1 MKKAL
6 FSKLENKRIRRN
18 VLILILCFAVLLR
31 ILFIIFYWTDKPLTL
46 DMKEYILL
54 GRNIAQGKGFNYG
67 EEEALGAEHYSRPPL
82 YPFFL
87 AGIFSLF
94 GTNLYIV
101 RIIQALLGG
110 INCILIYLIA
120 QRIINQKAGI
130 IAAFISAI
138 YLPFIWYSA
147 HILSEVLFSTLFLTC
162 ILFLFANNRHNK
174 QQFIAGMFLGLSVL
188 CRPIGLFF
196 LPFALVWLLFNHW
209 KSFADIA
216 KAAALFLVGFILI
229 VAPWIIR
236 NYVVEGQFVL
246 VHSSGGVTFWL
257 SNHPLSLGDGDL
269 AANPQLK
276 AAYKEFLKKHV
287 GYNREDLDRV
297 LYREA
302 FTYIKN
308 NPFKIIILDL
318 KKLFYFWIPVG
329 PSMQI
334 FSFKHKATSYISYFP
349 CLFLSIL
356 GIYISR
362 NQWKKNFLI
371 YLTLLSFTVSIMVF
385 YPQERFRIP
394 VVDPCLIIFASF
406 TLSYIINRRYKTER

>member
-1 MKKAL
+1 MKAL
-6 FSKLENKRIRRN
+6 FKKLEDKRTRQK
-18 VLILILCFAVLLR
+18 VLISILCLAMFLR
-31 ILFIIFYWTDKPLTL
+31 IIFITFYWTNKPLTL

-54 GRNIAQGKGFNYG
+54 AKNVAQGKGFNYG
-67 EEEALGAEHYSRPPL
+67 EEEGMNIEHYSRPPL

-94 GTNLYIV
+94 GSNLHAV
-101 RIIQALLGG
+101 RIIQALMGV
-110 INCILIYLIA
+110 INCVLIYLLA
-120 QRIINQKAGI
+120 RRIFNQYVGV

-162 ILFLFANNRHNK
+162 VLFLLANNRPYK
-174 QQFIAGMFLGLSVL
+174 QQIIAGIFLGLSVL
-188 CRPIGLFF
+188 CRPVGLFF
-196 LPFALVWLLFNHW
+196 LPVALIWLIFNFRNSYT
-209 KSFADIA
+209 KMG
-216 KAAALFLVGFILI
+216 KALAFFLIGFILI
-229 VAPWIIR
+229 VVPWIIR
-236 NYVVEGQFVL
+236 NYVILGQFVL

-276 AAYKEFLKKHV
+276 AAYKKFLKKHI
-287 GYNREDLDRV
+287 GYNREELDRM
-297 LYREA
+297 LYKET
-302 FTYIKN
+302 FTYIKE
-308 NPFKIIILDL
+308 NPFKIVILEL

-334 FSFKHKATSYISYFP
+334 FSFKHKLASYVSYFP
-349 CLFLSIL
+349 CLFLAIL

-362 NQWKKNFLI
+362 AHWKKNLLI
-371 YLTLLSFTVSIMVF
+371 YLTLLCFTASIMIF

-394 VVDPCLIIFASF
+394 VVDPCLIIFASI
-406 TLSYIINRRYKTER
+406 TLSYIINGKHHNKK